1 MEPFL
6 SVNDV
11 KESFKASSR
20 QWDVIKIKKELRLYI
35 GEFMEKFI
43 GVDVIEVMI
52 GRVWRSYIYTYIY
65 VHHMYIKIEKPLLVN
80 SQVNKGFTLGKG
92 QAMFLDNSAITC
104 NFIIHFNSFP
114 HNNTLVL
121 NPFPLSFLE
130 KKKTL
135 SFFGMYHYHIG

>member
-1 MEPFL
+1 
-6 SVNDV
+6 
-11 KESFKASSR
+11 
-20 QWDVIKIKKELRLYI
+20 
-35 GEFMEKFI
+35 
-43 GVDVIEVMI
+43 
-52 GRVWRSYIYTYIY
+52 
-65 VHHMYIKIEKPLLVN
+65 MYIKIEKPLLVN